1 MHKQGREILQN
12 CIQTVLHTLPL
23 NKYQE
28 RQQDLK
34 MTKMGTIELLIQLKQ
49 KKIYSL
55 PLVRPRTYAMKKWPY
70 KKGGLF

>member
-34 MTKMGTIELLIQLKQ
+34 MTKMRTIELLIQLKQ

-55 PLVRPRTYAMKKWPY
+55 PLVRPPTYAMKKWPY

>member
-1 MHKQGREILQN
+1 MESYKNVLILTMHKQGREILQN
-12 CIQTVLHTLPL
+12 CIQIVLHTLSL

-49 KKIYSL
+49 KKYTL
-55 PLVRPRTYAMKKWPY
+55 
-70 KKGGLF
+70 